1 MCCRHL
7 YDILIY
13 SKERLAHARKVQTIL
28 CKDGAYAKLSK
39 RHIISKD
46 RVHANVA
53 LIKAIREWL
62 RPTNTLTILL
72 VEGVVDPDRTN
83 SVELD
88 VSGFGLGA
96 VPFQT
101 DANSESRPVTFA
113 SRKIGPDR
121 VQ

>member
-53 LIKAIREWL
+53 LIKAIL
-62 RPTNTLTILL
+62 
-72 VEGVVDPDRTN
+72 EGVVDPDRTN